1 MKGLD
6 VSRAFYEQYGKDML
20 EKEFP
25 DYINKIAVGLVGEG
39 SECLGYDDDLSVD
52 HDFEAGFCLFISR
65 EDYDKIGFKLERA
78 YAKLPKEFMGY
89 KRSVLSPVGGDRHGV
104 IVIEDFYQ
112 KFLGASDIPDDLRWW
127 LYADSTALLN
137 ASNGQVFY
145 DPNGEFSRVR
155 EKLLVGFPDD
165 VRRKKLAMHAIFM
178 AQAGQYNYKRIVSR
192 GEYGAGQLALFEFV
206 KHAISTVYL
215 LNNKYEPFY
224 KWAFRGMRS
233 LPVLS
238 ELEDA
243 LVGLIEIENSPKT
256 IDDKIEIIEDVARLI
271 IDEYKRQ
278 GLTKATCNNLESHAY
293 SILDGVKNSE
303 IRNIHIMEGV

>member
-25 DYINKIAVGLVGEG
+25 DYIDNIAVGLVGEG
-39 SECLGYDDDLSVD
+39 SECLGYDDDISTD

-112 KFLGASDIPDDLRWW
+112 KFLGAPEVPDDLRWW

-137 ASNGQVFY
+137 ASNGEVFY
-145 DPNGEFSRVR
+145 DPKGEFSRVR

-165 VRRKKLAMHAIFM
+165 VRRKKLAMHAVFM

-224 KWAFRGMRS
+224 KWAFKGMRS
-233 LPVLS
+233 LPILS

-256 IDDKIEIIEDVARLI
+256 IDDKIEIVEDVASLI

-278 GLTKATCNNLESHAY
+278 ALTKATCNILESHAY
-293 SILDGVKNSE
+293 SILDGVKDNE

>member
-65 EDYDKIGFKLERA
+65 EDYDKIGFKLERS

-192 GEYGAGQLALFEFV
+192 GEHGAGQLALFEFV

-224 KWAFRGMRS
+224 KWAFKGMRS

-243 LVGLIEIENSPKT
+243 LVGPIEIENSPKT